1 MAVNR
6 PRGRQKN
13 VTGQG
18 KKVYRRGSGLGTGS
32 VGRPGGRPTGS
43 SSGPTYSSLGSSG
56 GTGGAGA
63 PVFRGGG
70 SGGIGKIII
79 ALLVIFL
86 LGKGGLGGLG
96 DLLSGGMEEA
106 SGPSQGYYGQ
116 TQDDY
121 DSYEESENPLSGL
134 EELFGGSSQSSQQ
147 TQQSQQTM
155 TGNISL
161 EELLGSLGGGS
172 VSSGWEEES
181 NESTLNTSVVDG
193 ARGKFTKIRGNGQD
207 EVTIMLY
214 LCGTDLESR
223 SSMATMDLQEMMK
236 ADIAENVNLVIYTG
250 GCKQWKNN
258 VLSSKNNQ
266 LWQLKDEG
274 LVCLDD
280 NVGRVSMTDPNTLAE
295 FIRYCS
301 KNFPANRNALIFW
314 DHGGGSVSGYGYDE
328 KFASSGSM
336 SLAEID
342 KALTAGGVKFDFV
355 GYDAC
360 LMATTENALMLT
372 KHADYMIASE
382 EVEPGIGWY
391 YTNWLTELSENT
403 SMPTVEIGKNII
415 DDFVDT
421 CARQCAGRP
430 ATLSIVDLA
439 EVEAVIPKTLADF
452 SQDTYELIK
461 NDEYAQVSHAR
472 SGAREYGATTKTDQV
487 DLVHF
492 ANNMGSEEGQA
503 LKDAILS
510 VVKYNRTS
518 YNMTNSY
525 GLSIYFPLRKANMVD
540 AAVDTYEQIG
550 MGEEYARCIQAFASM
565 EVCGQAASGGNTSPL
580 PSLLEMLGGGYG
592 GSSYSGSSSGGYTS
606 FDSSDMLGQ
615 MLGSLLSGEMSGIS
629 GLTSD
634 NIDFFSGRA
643 MGAED
648 TAEYLIKN
656 TFDTSNLAWKDLAGG
671 QVISMPEEQWKLV
684 QSLHANMFF
693 DDGEGFIDLGTD
705 NVYEFDE
712 NGNLLAPSEKT
723 WIAINQ
729 QPVAYYHENTVDD
742 GVNYSISGRI
752 PVLYNG
758 DRAELLVE
766 FTNDNPYGSVVGVR
780 RVYVNGETTTAAKT
794 MDTVKDGDV
803 IDFICDYY
811 SYEGEYMDSYMLGEQ
826 MVVDGELEISDVYV
840 DEDAAMLTY
849 QFTDIYNQN
858 YWTTPVK

>member
-6 PRGRQKN
+6 PRGREKN

-18 KKVYRRGSGLGTGS
+18 KKVYRRGSGLGTGP
-32 VGRPGGRPTGS
+32 VGRPGGRPSGTSSGPSYS
-43 SSGPTYSSLGSSG
+43 SSGSTG
-56 GTGGAGA
+56 GMGGAGGPGR
-63 PVFRGGG
+63 PVFRSGG
-70 SGGIGKIII
+70 SGGLGKLILIVVVV
-79 ALLVIFL
+79 LL
-86 LGKGGLGGLG
+86 LGKGGMGGLG
-96 DLLSGGMEEA
+96 SMLSGGMEET
-106 SGPSQGYYGQ
+106 SGTSQGHYGQ
-116 TQDDY
+116 MQ
-121 DSYEESENPLSGL
+121 EA
-134 EELFGGSSQSSQQ
+134 
-147 TQQSQQTM
+147 QQSQQPQQSQPAM
-155 TGNISL
+155 AGNISL
-161 EELLGSLGGGS
+161 EELFGSLGGGS
-172 VSSGWEEES
+172 VSSGWEAES
-181 NESTLNTSVVDG
+181 NESELNVSVVEG
-193 ARGKFTKIRGNGQD
+193 ARDKYTKFRGKGQD

-236 ADIAENVNLVIYTG
+236 ADISEKINLIIYTG

-258 VLSSKNNQ
+258 VLSNKNNQ
-266 LWQLKDEG
+266 VWQMKDEG
-274 LVCLDD
+274 LVCLEE
-280 NVGRVSMTDPNTLAE
+280 NAGRVSMTDPDTLSS

-314 DHGGGSVSGYGYDE
+314 DHGGGSISGYGYDE

-342 KALTAGGVKFDFV
+342 KALTEGGVKFDFV

-360 LMATTENALMLT
+360 LMATAENALMLT

-391 YTNWLTELSENT
+391 YTNWLTEWSKNT

-439 EVEAVIPKTLADF
+439 EVEAAIPEALADF

-472 SGAREYGATTKTDQV
+472 SGAREYGATTKTDMV
-487 DLVHF
+487 DLVHL
-492 ANNMGSEEGQA
+492 AKNMGTTEGEA

-540 AAVDTYEQIG
+540 AAVDTYEKIG

-565 EVCGQAASGGNTSPL
+565 EVCGQAASGGTTSPL

-592 GSSYSGSSSGGYTS
+592 GSYGSSSSGSYG
-606 FDSSDMLGQ
+606 SSSSSYGSSELLTQ
-615 MLGSLLSGEMSGIS
+615 MLGGLLSGEMGNIY
-629 GLTSD
+629 GLTAD
-634 NIDFFSGRA
+634 NTGFFSGRA
-643 MGAED
+643 MGEAE
-648 TAEYLIKN
+648 TAEYLMEN
-656 TFDTSNLAWKDLAGG
+656 SFDSSLLQWQDSAAG
-671 QVISMPEEQWKLV
+671 QVISLPEEQWKLV
-684 QSLHANMFF
+684 STLHANMFF
-693 DDGEGFIDLGTD
+693 DDGAGFIDMGSD

-712 NGNLLAPSEKT
+712 NGNLLAPDELT
-723 WIAINQ
+723 WLAINQ

-742 GVNYSISGRI
+742 GENYSISGRI

-758 DRAELLVE
+758 ERAELLVE
-766 FTNDNPYGSVVGVR
+766 FTDDNPYGSVVGVR
-780 RVYVNGETTTAAKT
+780 RVYVDGETTTAAKT
-794 MDTVKDGDV
+794 MDTVKDGDI

-811 SYEGEYMDSYMLGEQ
+811 SYEGEYIDSYMLGEQ
-826 MVVDGELEISDVYV
+826 LVVDGELEISDVYV
-840 DEDAAMLTY
+840 DEDAAKLTY
-849 QFTDIYNQN
+849 LFTDIYNQN
-858 YWTTPVK
+858 YWTTPVKQ